1 MGIDVSEY
9 LNRYGRKPSQSSS
22 QPKVQIKGLNEFR
35 AKMIQLPAQLQKKHM
50 RTMMRDAM
58 KLVRDD
64 ARANAPKLSAPVLKN
79 GVPTRLPGTL
89 RNAISVRTSKTEDK
103 AGNVGVF
110 VNVRPLPGNVYR
122 SAGTKTNKDGYT
134 SRRYV
139 LVKKSQRG
147 EDNPRDPYF
156 WRWIE
161 FGTKARTSVRG
172 RSEKDGKGGKR
183 WVPSGKG
190 ANRGSVRAY
199 KFLQGAADKLQAA
212 ADKFSANLQA
222 WVAKANN
229 TGRIE

>member
-1 MGIDVSEY
+1 MSDPRVT
-9 LNRYGRKPSQSSS
+9 
-22 QPKVQIKGLNEFR
+22 IKGLAEFR
-35 AKMIQLPAQLQKKHM
+35 VQMAELPAKMQRGAL

-58 KLVRDD
+58 KVVRDD
-64 ARANAPKLSAPVLKN
+64 ARANAPKLTKAVTKN
-79 GVPTRLPGTL
+79 GVPVRLPGTL

-110 VNVRPLPGNVYR
+110 VNVRPLKGNTYR
-122 SAGTKTNKDGYT
+122 KAGSYT
-134 SRRYV
+134 TPQSQRRSRY
-139 LVKKSQRG
+139 LLTKKSQRG
-147 EDNPRDPYF
+147 ADNPRDPYF

-161 FGTKARTSVRG
+161 FGTKARKT
-172 RSEKDGKGGKR
+172 K
-183 WVPSGKG
+183 SGKALG
-190 ANRGSVRAY
+190 AVRPY

>member
-9 LNRYGRKPSQSSS
+9 LNRYGRKPSQSSA
-22 QPKVQIKGLNEFR
+22 QPKVQIKGLNEFK
-35 AKMIQLPAQLQKKHM
+35 AKMVQLPVQLQKKHM

-64 ARANAPKLSAPVLKN
+64 ARANAPKLTTPVTKN
-79 GVPTRLPGTL
+79 GMPTRLPGTL
-89 RNAISVRTSKTEDK
+89 RNAISVRTSRAEEK

-110 VNVRPLPGNVYR
+110 VNVRPLPGNKYR

-139 LVKKSQRG
+139 LVKKSERG
-147 EDNPRDPYF
+147 ADNPRDPYY

-161 FGTKARTSVRG
+161 FGTKG
-172 RSEKDGKGGKR
+172 RKTKGGKAL
-183 WVPSGKG
+183 G
-190 ANRGSVRAY
+190 AVRPY

-222 WVAKANN
+222 WVAKTNN